1 MCDIYIPVLL
11 NAAENQDVIECEKQP
26 IFSPQQI
33 ASVVRPG
40 RFRGGFVTNKA
51 DEPTVQALLRH
62 RGQLLFPKHTTQL
75 TQQLTRFFARDAP
88 QLRNMRHPQ
97 R

>member
-11 NAAENQDVIECEKQP
+11 NAAENQDAIECEKQP

-40 RFRGGFVTNKA
+40 RFRGGFVTSKA
-51 DEPTVQALLRH
+51 DEPTAQALLRYCGH
-62 RGQLLFPKHTTQL
+62 ILSPN
-75 TQQLTRFFARDAP
+75 TRCNCHNNQHVSPACS
-88 QLRNMRHPQ
+88 
-97 R
+97 